1 MSDTKY
7 MKSVH
12 PLTLP
17 QAGFCILTEAG
28 GVAFGGKTSSLS
40 GDIDAGL
47 MGQSN
52 THRGLHQKQ
61 QNQCRVKS

>member
-1 MSDTKY
+1 VY
-7 MKSVH
+7 

-52 THRGLHQKQ
+52 MRWGVHQEHRIPLQ
-61 QNQCRVKS
+61 VKS